1 MTPRPLVAVAVALA
15 TAVPAR
21 AQEAGL
27 PERQAAFLKG
37 LQDGKYADAYAELL
51 RGSLVL
57 ANKAEVDNLVS
68 QTEKGVNLYAG
79 VTAVDNLGLTKQ
91 TKLLA
96 FGTAVVGCA
105 KAPLFFYFVWY
116 RPREDAAW
124 RIQNVWFDDQVR
136 SFFEP
141 RK

>member
-1 MTPRPLVAVAVALA
+1 MIPCLLVAVALA
-15 TAVPAR
+15 
-21 AQEAGL
+21 QDAGL
-27 PERQAAFLKG
+27 PERQATFLKG
-37 LQDGKYADAYAELL
+37 LQEGKTADAYAELL

-57 ANKAEVDNLVS
+57 ANKAEVDNLVA
-68 QTEKGVNLYAG
+68 QTEKGVSLYGG
-79 VTAVDNLGLTKQ
+79 VTAHDNLGLTKQ
-91 TKLLA
+91 TKLVA
-96 FGTAVVGCA
+96 YGTAVVGCT

-124 RIQNVWFDDQVR
+124 RIQNVWFDDQAR